1 VEKGNATFGSRSC
14 RNASC
19 VVIMRVS
26 VLISGGKDSALALYR
41 VLKAGH
47 QVEYLVTMLP
57 QSENSWMFHLPNIH
71 LTDLF
76 AEAAGIPLVKAETA
90 GVKETELEDLQNLLA
105 TLDIEGVVSGA
116 ILSQYQ
122 KKRIDKIC
130 RELNLKSIAPLWHE
144 DPKQLLKEIIHLNFH
159 VILVGVYAYGF
170 DQSWL
175 GRKIDSTM
183 LDDLDELNKQYRIS
197 LVGEGGEYETL
208 VLDAPFFRKKI
219 QLLRVEK
226 VWEDDSGY
234 LLVKEAKL
242 VEKAEKVC

>member
-1 VEKGNATFGSRSC
+1 
-14 RNASC
+14 
-19 VVIMRVS
+19 VIMRVS
-26 VLISGGKDSALALYR
+26 VLVSGGKDSALALYR
-41 VLKAGH
+41 ALEEGY

-57 QSENSWMFHLPNIH
+57 QSENSWMFHFPNIH

-130 RELNLKSIAPLWHE
+130 QELNLKSITPLWHE

-175 GRKIDSTM
+175 GRKIDSKT
-183 LDDLDELNKQYRIS
+183 LDDLNELNKRYQIS
-197 LVGEGGEYETL
+197 LVGEGGEYESL

-219 QLLRVEK
+219 QLLKVEK
-226 VWEDDSGY
+226 VWKDDSGY